1 MCFDCIKSSAATL
14 GKEFNFFFSAG
25 SSNFDSPSSIQVC
38 VFCEHSFMLQRRAT
52 MGEEGDIG
60 IPTFYAHIR
69 TCKSNEVNKSKNLYS
84 EV

>member
-1 MCFDCIKSSAATL
+1 
-14 GKEFNFFFSAG
+14 
-25 SSNFDSPSSIQVC
+25 
-38 VFCEHSFMLQRRAT
+38 

>member
-1 MCFDCIKSSAATL
+1 M
-14 GKEFNFFFSAG
+14 
-25 SSNFDSPSSIQVC
+25 C

-69 TCKSNEVNKSKNLYS
+69 TCESNEVNKSKNPYS
-84 EV
+84 DI